1 VLLGATVTGA
11 RPGRVG
17 TIAESWHV
25 GHVVNTAGLQADRV
39 ARWFGMCDDYAMLPF
54 KGLYWYGSWRPGRL
68 QRHVYPVPDARDPFL
83 GVHLTVTV
91 DGRAK
96 IGPTAIPALWREDYG
111 GRHGFSPTDLAEIAR
126 LYPRFLGSPHH
137 DVPGLIRAE
146 VPKSYRRHLVAQAR
160 RLVPSVRAED
170 FTERGRPGVRAQLL
184 HLPTRRLE
192 MDFVVRG
199 DQHSTHLLNAVSPA
213 WTSALA
219 VAEHVVTDMMVR

>member
-1 VLLGATVTGA
+1 
-11 RPGRVG
+11 
-17 TIAESWHV
+17 
-25 GHVVNTAGLQADRV
+25 
-39 ARWFGMCDDYAMLPF
+39 
-54 KGLYWYGSWRPGRL
+54 
-68 QRHVYPVPDARDPFL
+68 
-83 GVHLTVTV
+83 
-91 DGRAK
+91 
-96 IGPTAIPALWREDYG
+96 
-111 GRHGFSPTDLAEIAR
+111 
-126 LYPRFLGSPHH
+126 
-137 DVPGLIRAE
+137 LIRAE